1 MRLAESTCQHLV
13 SETAIFRHFKK
24 LISVNRI
31 FFLPVLSHHCVRRE
45 VLGPYYSRVL
55 GTGGALWRRAGK
67 CSLSI
72 FVHASQ

>member
-1 MRLAESTCQHLV
+1 MRLTQSTRQYLV

-24 LISVNRI
+24 LISVKSI

-55 GTGGALWRRAGK
+55 GVGGGL
-67 CSLSI
+67 
-72 FVHASQ
+72 